1 MEESDLYPIAQENA
15 ENILS
20 EIQATYN
27 VKRSEIRWL
36 DFCHLLGNKYD
47 VIIEPKQFDNII
59 LAQRFA
65 GELVIGKRK
74 SIISY
79 NNGMFQNDG
88 RQRFTIVHEGI
99 HFMNHRVDH
108 KKGEHFSEILDNK
121 SYSPEESREEL
132 LTNQT
137 ASLIMLN
144 DEALRTCMRSNQGC
158 YEISRYYGMSGK
170 AIFYRM
176 ANYLRFNLHV
186 SSDNS
191 LYLAGR
197 YCYGTSEAA
206 CTFLCFFINNF
217 RSIMEWIENGYH
229 AFVHWLEFC
238 NSIGYKSVPSSYWYQ
253 INHLIPDSV
262 LLD

>member
-1 MEESDLYPIAQENA
+1 MEEADLYPIAQENA

-99 HFMNHRVDH
+99 HYMRHKADHMN
-108 KKGEHFSEILDNK
+108 GEHYSEILTNG
-121 SYSPEESREEL
+121 SYSPEEEQEEL

-137 ASLIMLN
+137 ASIIMLN
-144 DEALRTCMRSNQGC
+144 DEALERCMRNNKRC
-158 YEISRYYGMSGK
+158 YDISSLYGMSGK
-170 AIFYRM
+170 AVFYRM
-176 ANYLRFNLHV
+176 LNYLKFNLKIV
-186 SSDNS
+186 PDVAS
-191 LYLAGR
+191 YLAGR
-197 YCYGTSEAA
+197 YCYGSTEAA

-217 RSIMEWIENGYH
+217 DDIMEWVKNGYH

-238 NSIGYKSVPSSYWYQ
+238 SEIGYTNVPSSYWYQ
-253 INHLIPDSV
+253 INHLLPDSV
-262 LLD
+262 LC